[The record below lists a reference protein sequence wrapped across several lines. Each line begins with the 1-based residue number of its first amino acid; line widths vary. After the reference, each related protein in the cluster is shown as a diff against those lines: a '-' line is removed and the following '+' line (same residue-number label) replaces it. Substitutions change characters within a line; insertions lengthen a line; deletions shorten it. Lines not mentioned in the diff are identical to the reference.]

1 MLDLSQ
7 IKHEKL
13 RNLMEKSIYFANL
26 SLDEQAKYLGHIAK
40 LDSDK
45 MESLCDFFEDQ
56 NAMADENLQKKLKAI
71 YEQVLDLKNKLQKL
85 IAADP
90 EKMERQIEDK
100 QLDALI
106 NDLEKN

>member
-13 RNLMEKSIYFANL
+13 RNLIEKSIYFANL
-26 SLDEQAKYLGHIAK
+26 SLDEQAKSLGDIAK

-71 YEQVLDLKNKLQKL
+71 YEQVLDLKSSLQKL

-90 EKMERQIEDK
+90 EKKERQSDETR
-100 QLDALI
+100 LDTLL
-106 NDLEKN
+106 DQLEKN